1 MRHTIMETND
11 NNQENRNLRKIK
23 DELWERI
30 SFADSP
36 YEISNYGRIKS
47 FFGTDEEGKILS
59 GGNINGYPVVG
70 LRVNGRYRS
79 YCIHK
84 LVAEFFVPKGE
95 EDEVIVIHKDWN
107 KSNNYYK
114 NLEWVNHDY
123 SRKRTAKRLKEEQ
136 KADGRSVTNSKLRTE
151 DILLL
156 KKMLKNGVKQNVIA
170 KLFAISEMQ
179 VTRIK
184 RSENWS
190 HISLPDKDGESN

>member
-1 MRHTIMETND
+1 METNEIK
-11 NNQENRNLRKIK
+11 NEGRGPKKVK

-30 SFADSP
+30 SFADAH
-36 YEISNYGRIKS
+36 YEISNHGRVKS
-47 FFGTDEEGKILS
+47 FYGDTEDGKILS

-70 LRVNGRYRS
+70 LKVKGKYRS

-95 EDEVIVIHKDWN
+95 ADEVIVIHKDWD
-107 KSNNYYK
+107 KSNNHYR
-114 NLEWVNHDY
+114 NLQWVNHEY
-123 SRKRTAKRLKEEQ
+123 SRRRTIKRLKDEQ
-136 KADGRSVTNSKLRTE
+136 KADGKSVTNSKLRME

-156 KKMLKNGVKQNVIA
+156 KKMLKNGVRQNVIA

-184 RSENWS
+184 RSENWA
-190 HISLPDKDGESN
+190 HISLPDRDSENEQ